1 MYSATKCTA
10 SAREEKWER
19 YRHSVFKLPKKLSI
33 TASAQRLYDACHDLP
48 ITLQVENAE
57 LLGMGNG
64 RSDDRILWKTLHGK
78 HGAACLCRAAR
89 SAPGRA
95 SESTDQRAGLET
107 EEVKIALCRCK
118 MDGQAI
124 INSGSCW
131 QCPTIQASGNNITGP
146 AARRQKNIVVWQ
158 GIYRLQGPGTGETW
172 ENGKF

>member
-33 TASAQRLYDACHDLP
+33 TASAQRSYDACHDLP

-57 LLGMGNG
+57 LLGMDNG
-64 RSDDRILWKTLHGK
+64 RSDNCILWKNV
-78 HGAACLCRAAR
+78 AR
-89 SAPGRA
+89 ETWRGLPMPCCAHCARQG
-95 SESTDQRAGLET
+95 EQYGSTRRLET
-107 EEVKIALCRCK
+107 VEVKIALCRCE

-131 QCPTIQASGNNITGP
+131 PLFKHQEITSQALPHDN
-146 AARRQKNIVVWQ
+146 RKNIVVWQ
-158 GIYRLQGPGTGETW
+158 GIYRLQGPGTGETG

>member
-33 TASAQRLYDACHDLP
+33 TASAQCSYDACHDLP

-57 LLGMGNG
+57 LLGMGND
-64 RSDDRILWKTLHGK
+64 RSDNCILWKNVARETWHGLPMPCCA
-78 HGAACLCRAAR
+78 HCAR
-89 SAPGRA
+89 QG
-95 SESTDQRAGLET
+95 EQYGSTRRLET
-107 EEVKIALCRCK
+107 VEVKIALCRCE

-131 QCPTIQASGNNITGP
+131 QCPTIQAPGNNITGP
-146 AARRQKNIVVWQ
+146 AARQQKKHRRVA
-158 GIYRLQGPGTGETW
+158 GHLSFARTG
-172 ENGKF
+172 NR